1 MQYNTR
7 EVFEHL
13 HSLNMRLE
21 NCHPFTCPTILEF
34 TWAISKAPT
43 PADLEISTS
52 FPAEGLMDLDKSSDK
67 KVPYRS
73 SVNPPPPAM
82 IQISE
87 APPSV
92 TTD

>member
-1 MQYNTR
+1 MSFTR
-7 EVFEHL
+7 
-13 HSLNMRLE
+13 
-21 NCHPFTCPTILEF
+21 
-34 TWAISKAPT
+34 AISKAPT

-73 SVNPPPPAM
+73 SVKPPPPAM

-92 TTD
+92 TAD